1 MPCNFRQVRVPC
13 ISNVMQFPWPGLSFG
28 VLVDCGRPPVFLRY
42 FAVRDSDVP
51 RYRIH
56 VFREDMIWV
65 LPIDISEDV
74 FSESYDHDSLSS
86 RHVPVTPAL
95 NHFRSNFVLLTQ

>member
-42 FAVRDSDVP
+42 FAVRDRLAGWLAGWLATDCLFKNSGAATK
-51 RYRIH
+51 
-56 VFREDMIWV
+56 
-65 LPIDISEDV
+65 
-74 FSESYDHDSLSS
+74 S
-86 RHVPVTPAL
+86 RVVSTT
-95 NHFRSNFVLLTQ
+95 NSNSMRSIKTAH